1 MDLFLDMIVPD
12 GGEMFC
18 KAGFARLD
26 SADERGF
33 WLGV

>member
-1 MDLFLDMIVPD
+1 MDLSLDMIVPD

-18 KAGFARLD
+18 KAGLAGLD